1 MGASTTASTVKK
13 GMRVW
18 SGVRRIWS
26 LETMRSVVRMTRL
39 AAIAMSMSMNCRPSS
54 WALP

>member
-39 AAIAMSMSMNCRPSS
+39 AAIAMSMSMNCSPSS